1 MEEPPQ
7 ETPTEEA
14 APAIKDLV
22 QKKNGHQMS
31 GKSRTKASQLSTRA
45 KLGGGAHATEKAKAC
60 TSRTSQRIMIR
71 GQQPKRSAPKTE
83 TKRTNDS

>member
-1 MEEPPQ
+1 MEEPP
-7 ETPTEEA
+7 TEEEA
-14 APAIKDLV
+14 PPAIKNLA

-31 GKSRTKASQLSTRA
+31 GKSLTKANQLSMKA
-45 KLGGGAHATEKAKAC
+45 KLGGGVHATERAKAC